1 MKYKITM
8 FLSSLLLFLCLFY
21 YWQREN
27 EFQRQL
33 ERVELRAFIER
44 NQDKDETMRT
54 IMNVGGVAEVKEVAT
69 AEIIK
74 MIRDDIG
81 EGMAVE
87 EMDLPYVLSIYPLNK
102 GEENLRNLAL
112 RLTTVK
118 GVIDVV
124 YGQEA
129 VKGLWRDIRKLRV
142 LATTVGVFLLFFFI
156 LALSLYINT
165 LPAMK
170 HSRVFLLH
178 GKGLTS
184 LRIEVVFKAMFVSII
199 VSILSVGITYL
210 SYLYILRSPSSI
222 FLPNHWIYY
231 FVSFMM
237 FIGLLAG
244 CFKRFPIS
252 R

>member
-81 EGMAVE
+81 EGIE
-87 EMDLPYVLSIYPLNK
+87 YISIK
-102 GEENLRNLAL
+102 QR
-112 RLTTVK
+112 R
-118 GVIDVV
+118 
-124 YGQEA
+124 
-129 VKGLWRDIRKLRV
+129 RKLKKPC
-142 LATTVGVFLLFFFI
+142 LETH
-156 LALSLYINT
+156 Y
-165 LPAMK
+165 
-170 HSRVFLLH
+170 
-178 GKGLTS
+178 
-184 LRIEVVFKAMFVSII
+184 
-199 VSILSVGITYL
+199 
-210 SYLYILRSPSSI
+210 
-222 FLPNHWIYY
+222 
-231 FVSFMM
+231 
-237 FIGLLAG
+237 
-244 CFKRFPIS
+244 CKRGN
-252 R
+252 